1 MKNKP
6 RNGIDIPIPNNNEME
21 SKQQNEL
28 TQWLSNKN
36 YNFYVTTT
44 FKNKLS
50 DETINR
56 KMECFSNHYL
66 IEELFWV
73 REYTS
78 DGKPHIHMVIKTNK
92 ILKSYN
98 KLPKL
103 LKSWGNT
110 EFRLFEKSKSTR
122 CISYLRI
129 VSFFQFIIMLNE
141 SHITF

>member
-1 MKNKP
+1 MN
-6 RNGIDIPIPNNNEME
+6 
-21 SKQQNEL
+21 SKQQDKL
-28 TQWLSNKN
+28 TQWLSNKS

-56 KMECFSNHYL
+56 KMEHFSNHYL

-78 DGKPHIHMVIKTNK
+78 DRKPHIHMVIKTNK
-92 ILKSYN
+92 IIKSYN

-103 LKSWGNT
+103 LEDWGNT
-110 EFRLFEKSKSTR
+110 EFRIFQKSKSTR
-122 CISYLRI
+122 CISYLVKEYHNQNFLWGI
-129 VSFFQFIIMLNE
+129 K
-141 SHITF
+141 

>member
-1 MKNKP
+1 MN
-6 RNGIDIPIPNNNEME
+6 
-21 SKQQNEL
+21 SKQQDEL

-56 KMECFSNHYL
+56 KMEHFSNHYL

-73 REYTS
+73 REYTT
-78 DGKPHIHMVIKTNK
+78 DRKPHIHMVIKTNK
-92 ILKSYN
+92 IIKSYN

-103 LKSWGNT
+103 LKDCGNT
-110 EFRLFEKSKSTR
+110 DFRLFEKSKSTR
-122 CISYLRI
+122 CISYLNKEYHNQNSLWGI
-129 VSFFQFIIMLNE
+129 K
-141 SHITF
+141 

>member
-1 MKNKP
+1 MN
-6 RNGIDIPIPNNNEME
+6 
-21 SKQQNEL
+21 SKQQDEL

-56 KMECFSNHYL
+56 KMEHFSNHYL

-73 REYTS
+73 REYTT
-78 DGKPHIHMVIKTNK
+78 DRKPHIHMVIKTNK
-92 ILKSYN
+92 IIKSYN

-103 LKSWGNT
+103 LKDWGNT
-110 EFRLFEKSKSTR
+110 DFRLFEKSKSTR
-122 CISYLRI
+122 CISYLVKEYHNQNFLWGI
-129 VSFFQFIIMLNE
+129 K
-141 SHITF
+141 

>member
-1 MKNKP
+1 MN
-6 RNGIDIPIPNNNEME
+6 
-21 SKQQNEL
+21 SKQQDEL

-56 KMECFSNHYL
+56 KMEHFSNHYL

-73 REYTS
+73 REFTS
-78 DGKPHIHMVIKTNK
+78 DSKPHIHMVIKTNK
-92 ILKSYN
+92 IIKSYN

-103 LKSWGNT
+103 LKDWGNT

-122 CISYLRI
+122 CISYLNKEYHNQNSLWGI
-129 VSFFQFIIMLNE
+129 K
-141 SHITF
+141 

>member
-1 MKNKP
+1 
-6 RNGIDIPIPNNNEME
+6 ME
-21 SKQQNEL
+21 SKEQNEL
-28 TQWLSNKN
+28 TNWLSNKN
-36 YNFYVTTT
+36 YDFYVTTT
-44 FKNKLS
+44 FTNRLS

-103 LKSWGNT
+103 LKGWGNT

-122 CISYLRI
+122 CISYLNKEYHNQNSLWGI
-129 VSFFQFIIMLNE
+129 K
-141 SHITF
+141 

>member
-1 MKNKP
+1 MN
-6 RNGIDIPIPNNNEME
+6 
-21 SKQQNEL
+21 SKQEDEL

-56 KMECFSNHYL
+56 KMEHFSNHYL

-73 REYTS
+73 REYTT
-78 DGKPHIHMVIKTNK
+78 DRKPHIHMVIKTNK
-92 ILKSYN
+92 IIKSYN

-103 LKSWGNT
+103 LEDWGNT
-110 EFRLFEKSKSTR
+110 EFRIFQKSKSTR
-122 CISYLRI
+122 CISYLVKEYHNQNFLWGI
-129 VSFFQFIIMLNE
+129 K
-141 SHITF
+141 